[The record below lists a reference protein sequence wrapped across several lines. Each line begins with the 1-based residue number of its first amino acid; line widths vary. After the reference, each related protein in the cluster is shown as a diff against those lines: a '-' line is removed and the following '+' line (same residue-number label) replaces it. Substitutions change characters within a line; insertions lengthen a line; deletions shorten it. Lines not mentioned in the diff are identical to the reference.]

1 MSSGKRRYCRKAAV
15 HISFN
20 IYIYISINFKKKT
33 YFSHAK
39 YGTIK
44 SQFIFFEGEFMR
56 TKKILH
62 RAIAVLSAVIIVLA
76 GCGQTE
82 EAITETAPETAIVT
96 TTTAVPETSLITIA
110 ETTIIT
116 TTAETIVTET
126 EAATEAETQKTTEAK
141 TEATT
146 IATTTSPKTTP
157 AVVPVTT
164 ADNSGDTRSTQQKLD
179 DIIAAN
185 PNVEIGY
192 ALYNTDTDKYLFHYN
207 DEMEIDVS
215 GEVPI
220 YWLYLL
226 LESNEVEKEV
236 MANFRKQSYDN
247 SYVFDAYSDGEYWF
261 KIGDLINYYFY
272 DQDLGSKATLE
283 REIPLVYGKNININ
297 GNIVWIREKDGTE
310 KSSITEYIAKWIAV
324 NEFVNENSDES
335 KFFNKLL
342 KNSDR
347 DSFFYEGTGVLTVH
361 AGDKI
366 GSDCYDTGIINVGG
380 TDYIFVI
387 YTRNAGSADIVREI
401 SRFFYDDLT

>member
-1 MSSGKRRYCRKAAV
+1 
-15 HISFN
+15 
-20 IYIYISINFKKKT
+20 
-33 YFSHAK
+33 
-39 YGTIK
+39 
-44 SQFIFFEGEFMR
+44 MR
-56 TKKILH
+56 TEKILH
-62 RAIAVLSAVIIVLA
+62 RAIAVMAAVIMVLA

-82 EAITETAPETAIVT
+82 EAITTTAAEAAIIT
-96 TTTAVPETSLITIA
+96 TTTAAPEVAL
-110 ETTIIT
+110 TTIVEATILT
-116 TTAETIVTET
+116 TTAETIATET
-126 EAATEAETQKTTEAK
+126 EAETEIETQNTTEAE

-164 ADNSGDTRSTQQKLD
+164 ADNSGDTRSTEQKLS

-192 ALYNTDTDKYLFHYN
+192 ALYNADTEKYLFHYN
-207 DEMEIDVS
+207 DELEIDVS

-220 YWLYLL
+220 YWLYRLL
-226 LESNEVEKEV
+226 DRNEVEKEV
-236 MANFRKQSYDN
+236 MANFRKQTYDN

-261 KIGDLINYYFY
+261 KIGDLLNYYFFN
-272 DQDLGSKATLE
+272 QDAGAKATLE
-283 REIPLVYGKNININ
+283 REIPLIYDKDIKLS
-297 GNIVWIREKDGTE
+297 GNVIWITQKDGTE
-310 KSSITEYIAKWIAV
+310 KSSITKYVAKWVAV

-335 KFFNKLL
+335 KYFNKLL
-342 KNSDR
+342 TNSDR

-366 GSDCYDTGIINVGG
+366 GSDCYDTGIINVGS

-401 SRFFYDDLT
+401 SRCFYDDLT